1 MKTAMLLAALTLT
14 VSSAQAA
21 LLPGD
26 AARGKA
32 VHDKWCSAC
41 HDTGKY
47 TRADRGVK
55 SVEGLIGR
63 VNGCVRQ
70 TGAKLDRDQIN
81 DLVKY
86 LDESF
91 YKFK

>member
-1 MKTAMLLAALTLT
+1 M
-14 VSSAQAA
+14 
-21 LLPGD
+21 
-26 AARGKA
+26 
-32 VHDKWCSAC
+32 
-41 HDTGKY
+41 Y
-47 TRADRGVK
+47 TRADHSVK